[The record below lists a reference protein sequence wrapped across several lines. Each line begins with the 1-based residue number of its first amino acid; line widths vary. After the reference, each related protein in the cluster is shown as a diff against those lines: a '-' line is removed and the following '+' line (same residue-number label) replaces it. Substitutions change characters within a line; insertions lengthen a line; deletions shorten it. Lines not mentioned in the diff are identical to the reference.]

1 MKQYS
6 PSPTQFT
13 QYFCRIRVIANHRAT
28 QLQIPSLHQISR
40 ILISVLLV
48 VIFITS
54 VVEYSTL

>member
-40 ILISVLLV
+40 IDLS
-48 VIFITS
+48 ITYLS
-54 VVEYSTL
+54 